1 MQSQKVAGSIPAC
14 VTFPN
19 QPKVRFIT
27 SNSDQAVTCF
37 KNKIKRVYEIT
48 NLADLCW
55 FLGMEIKC
63 DHAVC
68 IISINQSYESLNGN
82 LRLVLFDRGFK
93 QLSDPNTT
101 VVYRGNLL
109 FLTMGI
115 MYLPCEYPL
124 LTALVW

>member
-1 MQSQKVAGSIPAC
+1 MSATLGTVHI
-14 VTFPN
+14 
-19 QPKVRFIT
+19 VR
-27 SNSDQAVTCF
+27 ALAE
-37 KNKIKRVYEIT
+37 KNGIH
-48 NLADLCW
+48 
-55 FLGMEIKC
+55 G
-63 DHAVC
+63 
-68 IISINQSYESLNGN
+68 YESLNGN

-93 QLSDPNTT
+93 QLSDPNAT